1 MPDFQLVNIYFSTLY
16 CIIHSNKHIFASDII
31 ILNQVK
37 SIIMKKILITLC
49 FISITV
55 ASFAGN
61 TKSKNIS
68 PEKMLDASIQTQ
80 LVYPDFLLQKTGEHT
95 AEVHF
100 TINPNG
106 TIIVKEINTE
116 EPDLRENLTY
126 QLRNFRVSTSGLD
139 LSDTYKIVLR
149 FNTL

>member
-1 MPDFQLVNIYFSTLY
+1 
-16 CIIHSNKHIFASDII
+16 
-31 ILNQVK
+31 
-37 SIIMKKILITLC
+37 MKKILITLC
-49 FISITV
+49 FIAITV